1 MVGGETETN
10 GDKTAQLWLRL
21 GVKGKVITS
30 VGPEVTS
37 SNLHISCS
45 QNPKNRLPQGTSDC
59 HGPGEHDG
67 ALDVGGSTDR
77 GKRRHGL
84 ELKLSVC
91 QEEGVWLGTEVFLS
105 DIGRG

>member
-1 MVGGETETN
+1 M
-10 GDKTAQLWLRL
+10 
-21 GVKGKVITS
+21 KGKVITS

-59 HGPGEHDG
+59 NSPEEHYR
-67 ALDVGGSTDR
+67 ALDLGGSTDS

-84 ELKLSVC
+84 RLKLSVC

-105 DIGRG
+105 DIGSG

>member
-1 MVGGETETN
+1 M
-10 GDKTAQLWLRL
+10 
-21 GVKGKVITS
+21 KGKVITS

-59 HGPGEHDG
+59 NSPEEHYR
-67 ALDVGGSTDR
+67 ALDLGGSTDS

-84 ELKLSVC
+84 RLKLSVC
-91 QEEGVWLGTEVFLS
+91 QEEGIWLGTEVFLS
-105 DIGRG
+105 DIGSG